1 MIQRH
6 LTLLLLLLS
15 LAACGTTP
23 TTSGRYNP
31 LCITMEPVKF
41 HAPRDEEGAL
51 LWVQGDLR
59 DPTNRWDT
67 VDTVNRVRR
76 NNAAWR
82 ALCEWR

>member
-1 MIQRH
+1 
-6 LTLLLLLLS
+6 
-15 LAACGTTP
+15 
-23 TTSGRYNP
+23 
-31 LCITMEPVKF
+31 MEPVKF